1 MKTALITIGS
11 TREYIDPVRYI
22 SNESSGK
29 QGISLIKGLLK
40 KNYKIICLHGY
51 LKVKPIISKKIKY
64 IFTPNAKSMLQEAKK
79 NRKVDIAIFN
89 AAVSD
94 FYVKSFSKN
103 KIKSKKGLTLQ
114 LINNTDILKSIC
126 SSQKKPLITVGFAY
140 ETNNYLDNA
149 KRKLE
154 NKKCDFIVLNYPL
167 KNDFIFNNNF
177 NNGGI
182 LDKQG
187 NYYEIGNVSK
197 TVFANKIIKH
207 ILRISND

>member
-1 MKTALITIGS
+1 LKTALITIGS

-29 QGISLIKGLLK
+29 QGMSIIKGLLK
-40 KNYKIICLHGY
+40 KNYKVICLHGY
-51 LKVKPIISKKIKY
+51 LKVKPIISRKIKY

-79 NRKVDIAIFN
+79 NHKVDIAIFN

-114 LINNTDILKSIC
+114 LINNPDILKSIC

-149 KRKLE
+149 KKKLE

-207 ILRISND
+207 ILEISND

>member
-29 QGISLIKGLLK
+29 QGMSLIKGLLK

-51 LKVKPIISKKIKY
+51 LKVKPIISRKIKY

-79 NRKVDIAIFN
+79 NRRVDLAIFN

-114 LINNTDILKSIC
+114 LINNPDILKSIC

-149 KRKLE
+149 KKKLE
-154 NKKCDFIVLNYPL
+154 NKKCDFIILNYPL

-207 ILRISND
+207 ILEI

>member
-29 QGISLIKGLLK
+29 QGMSLIKGLLK

-51 LKVKPIISKKIKY
+51 LKVKPVISRKIKY

-79 NRKVDIAIFN
+79 NRKVDLAIFN

-114 LINNTDILKSIC
+114 LINNPDILKSIC

-149 KRKLE
+149 KKKLE

-177 NNGGI
+177 NNGSI

-187 NYYEIGNVSK
+187 NCYEIGNVSK

-207 ILRISND
+207 ILEI

>member
-29 QGISLIKGLLK
+29 QGMSLIKGLLK

-51 LKVKPIISKKIKY
+51 LKVKPIISRKIKY

-79 NRKVDIAIFN
+79 NHKVDIAIFN

-114 LINNTDILKSIC
+114 LINNPDILKSIC

-149 KRKLE
+149 KKKLE

-187 NYYEIGNVSK
+187 NYYEVGNVSK

-207 ILRISND
+207 ILEISND

>member
-29 QGISLIKGLLK
+29 QGMSLIKGLLK
-40 KNYKIICLHGY
+40 KNYKVICLHGY
-51 LKVKPIISKKIKY
+51 LKVKPIISRKIKY

-79 NRKVDIAIFN
+79 NRRVDLAIFN

-114 LINNTDILKSIC
+114 LINNPDILKSIC

-149 KRKLE
+149 KKKLE

-207 ILRISND
+207 ILEISND

>member
-29 QGISLIKGLLK
+29 QGVSLIKGLLK

-51 LKVKPIISKKIKY
+51 LKVKPIISRKIKY

-114 LINNTDILKSIC
+114 LINNPDILKSIC

-149 KRKLE
+149 KKKLE

-167 KNDFIFNNNF
+167 KDDFIFNNNF

-207 ILRISND
+207 ILEI

>member
-29 QGISLIKGLLK
+29 QGVSLIKGLLK

-51 LKVKPIISKKIKY
+51 LKVKPIISRKIKY

-114 LINNTDILKSIC
+114 LINNPDILKSIC

-149 KRKLE
+149 KKKLE

-187 NYYEIGNVSK
+187 NYYEVGNVSK

-207 ILRISND
+207 ILEISND

>member
-29 QGISLIKGLLK
+29 QGMSLIKGLLK

-51 LKVKPIISKKIKY
+51 LKVKPIISRKIKY

-114 LINNTDILKSIC
+114 LINNPDILKSIC

-149 KRKLE
+149 KKKLE

-207 ILRISND
+207 ILEI

>member
-1 MKTALITIGS
+1 LKTALITIGS

-29 QGISLIKGLLK
+29 QGMSLIKGLLK
-40 KNYKIICLHGY
+40 KNYKVICLHGY
-51 LKVKPIISKKIKY
+51 LKVKPIISRKIKY

-79 NRKVDIAIFN
+79 NRRVDLAIFN

-114 LINNTDILKSIC
+114 LINNPDILKSIC

-149 KRKLE
+149 KKKLE
-154 NKKCDFIVLNYPL
+154 NKKCDFIILNYPL

-207 ILRISND
+207 ILEISND

>member
-29 QGISLIKGLLK
+29 QGMSLIKGLLK
-40 KNYKIICLHGY
+40 KNYKIICLYGY
-51 LKVKPIISKKIKY
+51 LKVKPIISRKIKY

-79 NRKVDIAIFN
+79 NRKVDLAIFN

-114 LINNTDILKSIC
+114 LINNPDILKSIC

-149 KRKLE
+149 KKKLE

-187 NYYEIGNVSK
+187 NYYEVGNVSK

-207 ILRISND
+207 ILEISND

>member
-29 QGISLIKGLLK
+29 QGMSLIKGLLK

-51 LKVKPIISKKIKY
+51 LQVKPIISKKIKY
-64 IFTPNAKSMLQEAKK
+64 IFTPDAKSMLQEAKK
-79 NRKVDIAIFN
+79 CHKVDIAIFN

-114 LINNTDILKSIC
+114 LINNPDILKSIC

-149 KRKLE
+149 KKKLE

-207 ILRISND
+207 ILEI

>member
-29 QGISLIKGLLK
+29 QGMSLIKGLLK

-51 LKVKPIISKKIKY
+51 LKVKPIISRKIKY

-79 NRKVDIAIFN
+79 NHKVDLAIFN

-114 LINNTDILKSIC
+114 LINNPDILKSIC

-149 KRKLE
+149 KKKLE

-207 ILRISND
+207 ILEISND

>member
-29 QGISLIKGLLK
+29 QGMSLIKGLLK

-51 LKVKPIISKKIKY
+51 LKVKPIISRKIKY

-79 NRKVDIAIFN
+79 NRRVDLAIFN

-114 LINNTDILKSIC
+114 LINNPDILKSIC

-149 KRKLE
+149 KKKLE

-187 NYYEIGNVSK
+187 NYYEVGNVSK

-207 ILRISND
+207 ILEI

>member
-29 QGISLIKGLLK
+29 QGMSIIKGLLK

-51 LKVKPIISKKIKY
+51 LQVKPIISKKIKY
-64 IFTPNAKSMLQEAKK
+64 IFTPDAKSMLQEAKK
-79 NRKVDIAIFN
+79 YHKVDIAIFN

-114 LINNTDILKSIC
+114 LINNPDILKSIC

-149 KRKLE
+149 KKKLE

-207 ILRISND
+207 ILEI

>member
-1 MKTALITIGS
+1 LKTALITIGS

-29 QGISLIKGLLK
+29 QGMSIIKGLLK

-51 LKVKPIISKKIKY
+51 LQVKPIISKKIKY
-64 IFTPNAKSMLQEAKK
+64 IFTPDAKSMLQEAKK
-79 NRKVDIAIFN
+79 CHKVDIAIFN

-94 FYVKSFSKN
+94 FYVKSFNKN

-114 LINNTDILKSIC
+114 LINNPDILKSIC

-149 KRKLE
+149 KKKLE

-207 ILRISND
+207 ILEI

>member
-1 MKTALITIGS
+1 LKTALITIGS

-29 QGISLIKGLLK
+29 QGMSLIKGLLK

-51 LKVKPIISKKIKY
+51 LQVKPIISKKIKY

-79 NRKVDIAIFN
+79 NHKVDIAIFN

-94 FYVKSFSKN
+94 FYVRSFSKN

-114 LINNTDILKSIC
+114 LINNPDILKSIS

-140 ETNNYLDNA
+140 ETNNYIDNA
-149 KRKLE
+149 KKKLE

-167 KNDFIFNNNF
+167 KNTFIFNNNF

-207 ILRISND
+207 ILKISND

>member
-29 QGISLIKGLLK
+29 QGMSLIKELLK

-51 LKVKPIISKKIKY
+51 LQVKPIISKKIKY
-64 IFTPNAKSMLQEAKK
+64 IFTPNSKSMLQEAKK
-79 NRKVDIAIFN
+79 NYRVDVAIFN

-94 FYVKSFSKN
+94 YYAKSFSKN
-103 KIKSKKGLTLQ
+103 KIKSKKGLTLK
-114 LINNTDILKSIC
+114 LINNPDILKSI
-126 SSQKKPLITVGFAY
+126 SSSRNKPLITVGFAY
-140 ETNNYLDNA
+140 ETNAYLNNA
-149 KRKLE
+149 KKKLE

-207 ILRISND
+207 ILKISND

>member
-1 MKTALITIGS
+1 LKTALITIGS

-29 QGISLIKGLLK
+29 QGMSLIKGLLK
-40 KNYKIICLHGY
+40 KNYRIICLHGY
-51 LKVKPIISKKIKY
+51 LQVKPIISKKIKY

-114 LINNTDILKSIC
+114 LINNPDILKSIC

-149 KRKLE
+149 KKKLE

-187 NYYEIGNVSK
+187 NYYEVGNVSK

-207 ILRISND
+207 ILEI

>member
-1 MKTALITIGS
+1 MKTVLITIGS

-29 QGISLIKGLLK
+29 QGMSIIKGLLK
-40 KNYKIICLHGY
+40 KNYRIICLHGY
-51 LKVKPIISKKIKY
+51 LKVKPIISRKIKY

-79 NRKVDIAIFN
+79 NRKVDLAIFN

-149 KRKLE
+149 KKKLE

-187 NYYEIGNVSK
+187 SYYEIGNVSK

>member
-1 MKTALITIGS
+1 LKTALITIGS

-29 QGISLIKGLLK
+29 QGMSLIKGLLK

-51 LKVKPIISKKIKY
+51 LKVKPIISRKIKY

-79 NRKVDIAIFN
+79 NRRVDLAIFN

-114 LINNTDILKSIC
+114 LINNPDILKSIC

-149 KRKLE
+149 KKKLE

-187 NYYEIGNVSK
+187 NYYEVGNVSK

-207 ILRISND
+207 ILEISND

>member
-29 QGISLIKGLLK
+29 QGMSLIKRLLK

-51 LKVKPIISKKIKY
+51 LQVKPIISKKIKY

-79 NRKVDIAIFN
+79 NHKVDIAIFN

-94 FYVKSFSKN
+94 FYAKSFSKN

-114 LINNTDILKSIC
+114 LINNPDILKSIC

-149 KRKLE
+149 KKKLE
-154 NKKCDFIVLNYPL
+154 NKKCDFIVINYPL

-207 ILRISND
+207 ILEI

>member
-29 QGISLIKGLLK
+29 QGMSLIKGLLK
-40 KNYKIICLHGY
+40 KNYKIICLYGY
-51 LKVKPIISKKIKY
+51 LKVKPIISRKIKY

-79 NRKVDIAIFN
+79 NHKVDIAIFN

-114 LINNTDILKSIC
+114 LINNPDILKSIC

-149 KRKLE
+149 KKKLE

-207 ILRISND
+207 ILEISND

>member
-51 LKVKPIISKKIKY
+51 LKVKPIVSRKIKY

-79 NRKVDIAIFN
+79 NRRVDLAIFN

-114 LINNTDILKSIC
+114 LINNPDILKSIC

-149 KRKLE
+149 KKKLE
-154 NKKCDFIVLNYPL
+154 NKKCDFIILNYPL

-187 NYYEIGNVSK
+187 NYYEVGNVSK

-207 ILRISND
+207 ILEISND

>member
-29 QGISLIKGLLK
+29 QGMSLIKGLLK

-51 LKVKPIISKKIKY
+51 LKVKPIISRKIKY

-79 NRKVDIAIFN
+79 NRKVDLAIFN

-103 KIKSKKGLTLQ
+103 KIKSKKALTLQ
-114 LINNTDILKSIC
+114 LINNPDILKSIC

-149 KRKLE
+149 KKKLE
-154 NKKCDFIVLNYPL
+154 NKKCDFIILNYPL

-187 NYYEIGNVSK
+187 NYYEVGNVSK

-207 ILRISND
+207 ILEISND

>member
-29 QGISLIKGLLK
+29 QGVSLIKGLLK

-51 LKVKPIISKKIKY
+51 LKVKPVISRKVKY

-79 NRKVDIAIFN
+79 NRRVDLAIFN

-114 LINNTDILKSIC
+114 LINNPDILKSIC

-149 KRKLE
+149 KKKLE

-207 ILRISND
+207 ILGI

>member
-29 QGISLIKGLLK
+29 QGMSLIKGLLK
-40 KNYKIICLHGY
+40 KNYRIICLHGY
-51 LKVKPIISKKIKY
+51 LQVKPIISKKIKY

-79 NRKVDIAIFN
+79 NFKVDIAIFN

-114 LINNTDILKSIC
+114 LINNPDILKSIC

-149 KRKLE
+149 KKKLE

-167 KNDFIFNNNF
+167 KNSFIFNNKF

-197 TVFANKIIKH
+197 TVFANKIINH
-207 ILRISND
+207 ILKISND

>member
-29 QGISLIKGLLK
+29 QGMSLIKGLLK
-40 KNYKIICLHGY
+40 KNYKVICLHGY
-51 LKVKPIISKKIKY
+51 LKVKPIISRKIKY

-79 NRKVDIAIFN
+79 NRRVDLAIFN

-114 LINNTDILKSIC
+114 LINNPDILKSIC

-149 KRKLE
+149 KKKLE

-207 ILRISND
+207 ILDI

>member
-1 MKTALITIGS
+1 MKTALITIGT

-29 QGISLIKGLLK
+29 QGMSLIKGLLK

-51 LKVKPIISKKIKY
+51 LQVKPIISKKIKY
-64 IFTPNAKSMLQEAKK
+64 IFTPDAKSMLQEAKK
-79 NRKVDIAIFN
+79 CHKVDIAIFN

-114 LINNTDILKSIC
+114 LINNADILKSIC

-149 KRKLE
+149 KKKLE

-207 ILRISND
+207 ILEI

>member
-29 QGISLIKGLLK
+29 QGVSLIKGLLK

-51 LKVKPIISKKIKY
+51 LKVKPIISRKIKY

-79 NRKVDIAIFN
+79 NHKVDIAIFN

-114 LINNTDILKSIC
+114 LINNPDILKSIC
-126 SSQKKPLITVGFAY
+126 SSQKKPLISVGFAY

-149 KRKLE
+149 KKKLE

-207 ILRISND
+207 ILEI

>member
-29 QGISLIKGLLK
+29 QGMSLIKGLLK

-51 LKVKPIISKKIKY
+51 LKVKPIISRKIKY

-79 NRKVDIAIFN
+79 NRRVDLAIFN

-114 LINNTDILKSIC
+114 LINNPDILKSIC

-149 KRKLE
+149 KKKLE
-154 NKKCDFIVLNYPL
+154 NKKCDFIILNYPL

-187 NYYEIGNVSK
+187 KYYEVGNVSK

-207 ILRISND
+207 ILEISND

>member
-1 MKTALITIGS
+1 MKTALITIGT

-29 QGISLIKGLLK
+29 QGMSLIKGLLK

-51 LKVKPIISKKIKY
+51 LQVKPIISKKIKY
-64 IFTPNAKSMLQEAKK
+64 IFTPDAKSMLQEAKK
-79 NRKVDIAIFN
+79 CHKVDIAIFN

-114 LINNTDILKSIC
+114 LINNADILKSIC

-149 KRKLE
+149 KKKLE

-167 KNDFIFNNNF
+167 KNDFIFNNNL

-207 ILRISND
+207 ILEI

>member
-29 QGISLIKGLLK
+29 QGMSLIKSLLK
-40 KNYKIICLHGY
+40 KNYRIICLHGY
-51 LKVKPIISKKIKY
+51 LQVKPIISKKIKY

-79 NRKVDIAIFN
+79 NHKVDIAIFN

-114 LINNTDILKSIC
+114 LINNPDILKSIC

-149 KRKLE
+149 KKKLE

-197 TVFANKIIKH
+197 TIFANKIIKH
-207 ILRISND
+207 ILEI

>member
-29 QGISLIKGLLK
+29 QGMSIIKGLLK
-40 KNYKIICLHGY
+40 KNYRIICLHGY
-51 LKVKPIISKKIKY
+51 LQVKPIISKNIKY

-79 NRKVDIAIFN
+79 NYKVDIAIFN

-114 LINNTDILKSIC
+114 LINNPDILKSIC

-149 KRKLE
+149 KKKLE

-177 NNGGI
+177 NNGGL

-207 ILRISND
+207 ILEI